1 MNRPAVSA
9 SSLVKI
15 NGAITTEKNA
25 IAPNS
30 NAVAKSPVVVNTA
43 SILPSRFLAAF
54 YSRTTPMD

>member
-1 MNRPAVSA
+1 
-9 SSLVKI
+9 VKI

>member
-1 MNRPAVSA
+1 
-9 SSLVKI
+9 VKI
-15 NGAITTEKNA
+15 NGATTTVKNA

-30 NAVAKSPVVVNTA
+30 DAAAKSPVVVNTA